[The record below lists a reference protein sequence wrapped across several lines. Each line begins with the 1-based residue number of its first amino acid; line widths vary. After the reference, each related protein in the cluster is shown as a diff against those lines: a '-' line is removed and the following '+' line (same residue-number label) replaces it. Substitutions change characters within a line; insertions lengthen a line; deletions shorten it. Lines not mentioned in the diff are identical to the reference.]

1 MLLNDLIKATVRFIT
16 FLPRSYIRQ
25 MFLVSI
31 SSNSTTCHKFNYIT
45 YSYCEKKIIL
55 EGIRGIS
62 EI

>member
-1 MLLNDLIKATVRFIT
+1 
-16 FLPRSYIRQ
+16 